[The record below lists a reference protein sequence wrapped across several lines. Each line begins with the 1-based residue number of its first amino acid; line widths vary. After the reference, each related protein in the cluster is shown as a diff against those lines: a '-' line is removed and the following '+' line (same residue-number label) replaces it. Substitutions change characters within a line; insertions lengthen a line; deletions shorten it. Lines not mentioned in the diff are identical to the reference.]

1 MRVLITGA
9 SGFIGSALSG
19 HLSAAG
25 HEAVGLSRTPGV
37 WEPEAGV
44 CDPEAVDGYDAV
56 VHLAAESLGGRWT
69 ERKKRRIMESRRKGT
84 AALAAAVAQV
94 KPRVF
99 VSGSAMGVYGD
110 RGEDIL
116 DESEPTGSG
125 FLAEVAHAWEEATTP
140 ASTAGVRTV
149 LARTSLVFDGD
160 GGSLPRMVLPF
171 RFGVGGPLGN
181 GRHWWS
187 WITLEDEVRALTHL
201 LESDSEGPVNLA
213 TPNPVRNREFAKAL
227 GHALKRPAM
236 FPAPRFGLALV
247 LGAEVADE
255 MLLVSQRLDVGKL
268 AGSGFE
274 WRHPALAEALDA
286 VL

>member
-1 MRVLITGA
+1 M
-9 SGFIGSALSG
+9 
-19 HLSAAG
+19 
-25 HEAVGLSRTPGV
+25 
-37 WEPEAGV
+37 
-44 CDPEAVDGYDAV
+44 
-56 VHLAAESLGGRWT
+56 
-69 ERKKRRIMESRRKGT
+69 
-84 AALAAAVAQV
+84 
-94 KPRVF
+94 
-99 VSGSAMGVYGD
+99 
-110 RGEDIL
+110 
-116 DESEPTGSG
+116 
-125 FLAEVAHAWEEATTP
+125 
-140 ASTAGVRTV
+140 
-149 LARTSLVFDGD
+149 
-160 GGSLPRMVLPF
+160 
-171 RFGVGGPLGN
+171 GN